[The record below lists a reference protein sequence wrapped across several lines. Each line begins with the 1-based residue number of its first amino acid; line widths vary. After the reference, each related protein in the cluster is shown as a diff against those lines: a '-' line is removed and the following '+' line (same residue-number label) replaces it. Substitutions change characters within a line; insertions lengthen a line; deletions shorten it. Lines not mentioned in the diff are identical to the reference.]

1 MNMILDSVK
10 EKYRY
15 KDEYEKFKF
24 YCSVLMLFF
33 SSSLYFF
40 ISSRVPD
47 ALFSYLLLWYYCTLT
62 IRENILIQN
71 GSKIKGWYFIHHYV
85 AVALSAIFVLW
96 SDQASYQQFRPC
108 FILFS
113 MYQSCVQ
120 LMQCYYQRGCL
131 YRLRAL
137 GERDDMDI
145 TGEGFRSWMW
155 KGLSFLLPFLF
166 IGQFWQLYNSYTL
179 YTIAKQH
186 NFQVWNVI
194 ALSLIFFVL
203 FLFNFLTLISV
214 LLQKVKKDIQLK
226 KDL

>member
-1 MNMILDSVK
+1 MLKDITEREKSLYELQKYLPKKNGFYLSLIVGQMNMILDSVK

-96 SDQASYQQFRPC
+96 
-108 FILFS
+108 
-113 MYQSCVQ
+113 
-120 LMQCYYQRGCL
+120 
-131 YRLRAL
+131 
-137 GERDDMDI
+137 
-145 TGEGFRSWMW
+145 
-155 KGLSFLLPFLF
+155 FLF
-166 IGQFWQLYNSYTL
+166 FI
-179 YTIAKQH
+179 
-186 NFQVWNVI
+186 NFKT
-194 ALSLIFFVL
+194 
-203 FLFNFLTLISV
+203 NF
-214 LLQKVKKDIQLK
+214 
-226 KDL
+226 